1 VKGRT
6 KRAWS
11 QAAILV
17 GPKSILQ
24 EDLSP
29 TGLRLYLALASFC
42 RDDETCWPSNRAIL
56 ELLPPGTT
64 ERTVQKAKTELI
76 QAGLL
81 SVEPREAKGGRQ
93 TSNLYTLLYHQ
104 EGEGE
109 QTDTPEPVQADTPED
124 AQVDTPRT
132 KNRNGN
138 IRKKDVELV
147 FQSWVTTTDKSGR
160 TRLDDKRRRAIER
173 ALTHYPL
180 AEVLEAVEGWANS
193 PFHRG
198 QNDQGKVYD
207 EITMILRDSGQI
219 EKFRDLARDKAAG
232 KRAGAKPASW
242 DILQELAKRTPV
254 DAGTVSP

>member
-1 VKGRT
+1 MTGRT

-42 RDDETCWPSNRAIL
+42 RDNETCWPSNRAIL

-93 TSNLYTLLYHQ
+93 TSNLYTLLYHH

-109 QTDTPEPVQADTPED
+109 QTDTPEPVQVDTPED
-124 AQVDTPRT
+124 AQPDTPRSNKRKGT
-132 KNRNGN
+132 
-138 IRKKDVELV
+138 IRKEDVELV
-147 FQSWVTTTDKSGR
+147 FHAWVTATERTGR
-160 TRLDDKRRRAIER
+160 TRLDEKRRRAIER
-173 ALTHYPL
+173 ALTHYPV
-180 AEVLEAVEGWANS
+180 AEVLEAVEGWRNS

-198 QNDQGKVYD
+198 QNQQGKVYD
-207 EITMILRDSGQI
+207 EITLILRDSGQI
-219 EKFRDLARDKAAG
+219 EKFRDLARDKANG
-232 KRAGAKPASW
+232 KRVGAKPASW
-242 DILQELAKRTPV
+242 ATLQELAERTPV
-254 DAGTVSP
+254 DAGRASP